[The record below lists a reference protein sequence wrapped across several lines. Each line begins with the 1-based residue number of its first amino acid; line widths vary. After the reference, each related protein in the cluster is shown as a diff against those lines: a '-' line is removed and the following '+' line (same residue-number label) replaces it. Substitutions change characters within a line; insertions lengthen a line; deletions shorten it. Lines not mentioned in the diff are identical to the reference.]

1 MPNLTGSAFWTFKD
15 FCTPLRPLNPI
26 PYVNQKGVV
35 QRDGTPKESY
45 YVFQSYWASQPM
57 LHIYGH
63 SWPVRWGEEGEP
75 REILVYSNQP
85 EVELFVNGQSVG
97 KRKRNIEDYP
107 AQGFHWNVVLQR
119 GTNTIKAVAN
129 DLSDEI
135 TFEYQTAHWG
145 KPAELRLTRI
155 APDLIEA
162 QLYDA
167 NGIRCLDSSDWIE
180 FSIAGDGELLVN
192 QGTATGSR
200 RIQAAN
206 GRATIRL
213 RSLTG
218 PCVVGARCDGLPSAL
233 IHLLY

>member
-57 LHIYGH
+57 LHK
-63 SWPVRWGEEGEP
+63 
-75 REILVYSNQP
+75 
-85 EVELFVNGQSVG
+85 LFVNGRSVG

-145 KPAELRLTRI
+145 KPAEVRLTRI

-213 RSLTG
+213 RSLSG
-218 PCVVGARCDGLPSAL
+218 PCVVGAKCGTLPSAL
-233 IHLLY
+233 IHL

>member
-1 MPNLTGSAFWTFKD
+1 M
-15 FCTPLRPLNPI
+15 
-26 PYVNQKGVV
+26 
-35 QRDGTPKESY
+35 
-45 YVFQSYWASQPM
+45 FQSYWASQPM

-63 SWPVRWGEEGEP
+63 SWPVRWDEEGEP
-75 REILVYSNQP
+75 REVLVYSNQP

-97 KRKRNIEDYP
+97 KRKRNMEDYP

-119 GTNTIKAVAN
+119 GTNTIKAVAK

-135 TFEYQTAHWG
+135 TFEYQTEHWG
-145 KPAELRLTRI
+145 KPAEVRLTRI

-218 PCVVGARCDGLPSAL
+218 PCVVSAKCGTLPSAL
-233 IHLLY
+233 IQL

>member
-1 MPNLTGSAFWTFKD
+1 MSCIDGD
-15 FCTPLRPLNPI
+15 FI
-26 PYVNQKGVV
+26 
-35 QRDGTPKESY
+35 
-45 YVFQSYWASQPM
+45 
-57 LHIYGH
+57 
-63 SWPVRWGEEGEP
+63 VRAEA
-75 REILVYSNQP
+75 
-85 EVELFVNGQSVG
+85 
-97 KRKRNIEDYP
+97 K
-107 AQGFHWNVVLQR
+107 
-119 GTNTIKAVAN
+119 

-135 TFEYQTAHWG
+135 TFEYQTEHWG

-180 FSIAGDGELLVN
+180 FSIAGDGALLVN

-213 RSLTG
+213 RSLSG
-218 PCVVGARCDGLPSAL
+218 PCVVSAKCDALPSAL
-233 IHLLY
+233 IHL

>member
-1 MPNLTGSAFWTFKD
+1 M
-15 FCTPLRPLNPI
+15 
-26 PYVNQKGVV
+26 
-35 QRDGTPKESY
+35 
-45 YVFQSYWASQPM
+45 
-57 LHIYGH
+57 
-63 SWPVRWGEEGEP
+63 
-75 REILVYSNQP
+75 
-85 EVELFVNGQSVG
+85 ELFVNGQSVG

-218 PCVVGARCDGLPSAL
+218 PCVVSAKCGTLPSAL
-233 IHLLY
+233 IHL